1 MTITPPPVIYLQ
13 NPLEN
18 DGVAWSEVDFA
29 NPCDEVTWCRDQ
41 INDSDLIYKLVDSD
55 DKTAFGALRRMHD
68 RTLTR
73 LRDANGEIAR
83 LRAEIEQQKYMID
96 LFTTRH
102 EGLVADIVREIAEKL
117 KTGEKA

>member
-1 MTITPPPVIYLQ
+1 MTNITNDELIKLSLGFWGEDYAEAPVQQLAK
-13 NPLEN
+13 E
-18 DGVAWSEVDFA
+18 
-29 NPCDEVTWCRDQ
+29 
-41 INDSDLIYKLVDSD
+41 LIS
-55 DKTAFGALRRMHD
+55 ARA
-68 RTLTR
+68 
-73 LRDANGEIAR
+73 EIAR